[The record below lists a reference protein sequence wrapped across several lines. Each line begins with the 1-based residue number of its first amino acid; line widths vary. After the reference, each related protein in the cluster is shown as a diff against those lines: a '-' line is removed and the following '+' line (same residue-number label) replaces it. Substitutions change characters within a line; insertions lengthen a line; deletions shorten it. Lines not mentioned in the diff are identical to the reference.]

1 MNGQKLYS
9 CIVLSGGMSKRM
21 GQDKGSMIIQEKP
34 MILHILER
42 LNYKINDATIVLND
56 AQRIADYQSLLNQY
70 CDGNIQD
77 NFDYSLE
84 FVEDEIKGKGPI
96 SGIMTGL
103 KNIKTDYALVLPC
116 DSPFISEDNIGAMF
130 DLLENNLKSNNDV
143 DAIIPFHIKSNKDK
157 FKGNGEFNFNDASE
171 MTTDM
176 KIANSE
182 PLHSIYKKE
191 NLNKI
196 DELLK
201 LCAEKDKALEI
212 NMGGLKYPINKPS
225 PDIETIKR
233 YKELGGKLISV
244 GSDSHYA
251 ERIGINIDKA
261 YEIARAAGFKSVA
274 TFKDRK
280 VSEFAIV

>member
-9 CIVLSGGMSKRM
+9 CIVLSGGMSRRM

-42 LNYKINDATIVLND
+42 LNYKINDAVIVLND

-70 CDGNIQD
+70 CEGDIES
-77 NFDYSLE
+77 NFDFSLE
-84 FVEDEIKGKGPI
+84 FVEDEIKEKGPI

-116 DSPFISEDNIGAMF
+116 DSPFISEDNIDAMF
-130 DLLENNLKSNNDV
+130 KLLEENLESNI

-157 FKGNGEFNFNDASE
+157 FKDNDEFNFNDAIE
-171 MTTDM
+171 MTIDM

-201 LCAEKDKALEI
+201 EDNLYVKSFIKCLKNPCFIEVDNKVLFEKDFRNFNRKEDLKDLEI
-212 NMGGLKYPINKPS
+212 
-225 PDIETIKR
+225 
-233 YKELGGKLISV
+233 
-244 GSDSHYA
+244 
-251 ERIGINIDKA
+251 
-261 YEIARAAGFKSVA
+261 
-274 TFKDRK
+274 
-280 VSEFAIV
+280 

>member
-9 CIVLSGGMSKRM
+9 CIVLSGGMSRRM

-56 AQRIADYQSLLNQY
+56 SKRIADYQSLLNQY
-70 CDGNIQD
+70 SDGEIED
-77 NFDYSLE
+77 NFDYSLS
-84 FVEDEIKGKGPI
+84 FAEDEIKGKGPI

-116 DSPFISEDNIGAMF
+116 DSPFISEEFIEKMF
-130 DLLENNLKSNNDV
+130 DLLHDNLESSDV

-157 FKGNGEFNFNDASE
+157 FKDNDDFNFNDVGE
-171 MTTDM
+171 MTDDM
-176 KIANSE
+176 KIQNSE

-191 NLNKI
+191 NLINI

-201 LCAEKDKALEI
+201 EDNLYVKSFIKSLKNPCFIEVDNEVLFEKDFRNFNRKEDLEDLEI
-212 NMGGLKYPINKPS
+212 
-225 PDIETIKR
+225 
-233 YKELGGKLISV
+233 
-244 GSDSHYA
+244 
-251 ERIGINIDKA
+251 
-261 YEIARAAGFKSVA
+261 
-274 TFKDRK
+274 
-280 VSEFAIV
+280 

>member
-1 MNGQKLYS
+1 MFMNGQKLYS
-9 CIVLSGGMSKRM
+9 CIVLSGGMSRRM

-70 CDGNIQD
+70 CDGDIES
-77 NFDYSLE
+77 NFDYSLD
-84 FVEDEIKGKGPI
+84 FVEDEVKGKGPI

-116 DSPFISEDNIGAMF
+116 DSPFISEENIDAMF
-130 DLLENNLKSNNDV
+130 KLLEENLESDI

-157 FKGNGEFNFNDASE
+157 FKDNDEFNFDDASE
-171 MTTDM
+171 MTVDM

-201 LCAEKDKALEI
+201 EDNLYVKSFIKGLKNPCFIEVDNKVLFEKDFRNFNRKEDLED
-212 NMGGLKYPINKPS
+212 L
-225 PDIETIKR
+225 E
-233 YKELGGKLISV
+233 
-244 GSDSHYA
+244 
-251 ERIGINIDKA
+251 
-261 YEIARAAGFKSVA
+261 
-274 TFKDRK
+274 
-280 VSEFAIV
+280 

>member
-9 CIVLSGGMSKRM
+9 CIVLSGGMSRRM
-21 GQDKGSMIIQEKP
+21 GQDKGSMIIKEKP

-70 CDGNIQD
+70 CDDDIED
-77 NFDYSLE
+77 NFDYSLN

-116 DSPFISEDNIGAMF
+116 DSPSISEENIDAMF
-130 DLLENNLKSNNDV
+130 KLLDENLESDI

-157 FKGNGEFNFNDASE
+157 FKDNDEFNFDDASE
-171 MTTDM
+171 MTVDM

-182 PLHSIYKKE
+182 PLHAIYKKE

-201 LCAEKDKALEI
+201 EDNLYVKSFIKGLKNPCFIEVDNRVLFEKDFRNFNRKEDLDDLE
-212 NMGGLKYPINKPS
+212 
-225 PDIETIKR
+225 
-233 YKELGGKLISV
+233 
-244 GSDSHYA
+244 
-251 ERIGINIDKA
+251 
-261 YEIARAAGFKSVA
+261 
-274 TFKDRK
+274 
-280 VSEFAIV
+280 

>member
-1 MNGQKLYS
+1 MMFMNGQKLYS
-9 CIVLSGGMSKRM
+9 CIVLSGGMSRRM

-56 AQRIADYQSLLNQY
+56 AERIADYQSLLNQY
-70 CDGNIQD
+70 CDGDIES
-77 NFDYSLE
+77 NFDYSLD
-84 FVEDEIKGKGPI
+84 FVEDEVKEKGPI

-116 DSPFISEDNIGAMF
+116 DSPFISEENIDAMF
-130 DLLENNLKSNNDV
+130 KLLDENLESDI

-157 FKGNGEFNFNDASE
+157 FKDNDEFNFDDASE
-171 MTTDM
+171 MTVDM

-201 LCAEKDKALEI
+201 EDNLYVKSFIKGLKNPCFIEVDNKVLFEKDFRNFNRKEDLE
-212 NMGGLKYPINKPS
+212 
-225 PDIETIKR
+225 DFE
-233 YKELGGKLISV
+233 V
-244 GSDSHYA
+244 
-251 ERIGINIDKA
+251 
-261 YEIARAAGFKSVA
+261 
-274 TFKDRK
+274 
-280 VSEFAIV
+280 

>member
-9 CIVLSGGMSKRM
+9 CIVLSGGMSRRM

-70 CDGNIQD
+70 CDGDIES
-77 NFDYSLE
+77 NFDYSLD
-84 FVEDEIKGKGPI
+84 FVEDEVKEKGPI

-116 DSPFISEDNIGAMF
+116 DSPFISEENIDAMF
-130 DLLENNLKSNNDV
+130 KLLEENLESDI

-157 FKGNGEFNFNDASE
+157 FKDNDEFNFDDASE
-171 MTTDM
+171 MTVDM

-191 NLNKI
+191 NLNNI

-201 LCAEKDKALEI
+201 EDNLYVKSFIKGLKNPCFIEVDNRVLFEKDFRNFNRKEDLE
-212 NMGGLKYPINKPS
+212 
-225 PDIETIKR
+225 DFE
-233 YKELGGKLISV
+233 V
-244 GSDSHYA
+244 
-251 ERIGINIDKA
+251 
-261 YEIARAAGFKSVA
+261 
-274 TFKDRK
+274 
-280 VSEFAIV
+280 

>member
-1 MNGQKLYS
+1 MMFMNGQKLYS
-9 CIVLSGGMSKRM
+9 CIVLSGGMSRRM

-70 CDGNIQD
+70 CDGDIES
-77 NFDYSLE
+77 NFDYSLD
-84 FVEDEIKGKGPI
+84 FVEDEVKGKGPI

-116 DSPFISEDNIGAMF
+116 DSPFISEENIDAMF
-130 DLLENNLKSNNDV
+130 KLLDENLESDI

-157 FKGNGEFNFNDASE
+157 FKDNDEFNFDDASE
-171 MTTDM
+171 MTVDM

-201 LCAEKDKALEI
+201 EDNLYVKSFIKGLKNPCFIEVDNKVLFEKDFRNFNRKEDLKDLEI
-212 NMGGLKYPINKPS
+212 
-225 PDIETIKR
+225 
-233 YKELGGKLISV
+233 
-244 GSDSHYA
+244 
-251 ERIGINIDKA
+251 
-261 YEIARAAGFKSVA
+261 
-274 TFKDRK
+274 
-280 VSEFAIV
+280 

>member
-9 CIVLSGGMSKRM
+9 CIVLSGGMSRRM

-42 LNYKINDATIVLND
+42 LNYKINDVTIVLNN
-56 AQRIADYQSLLNQY
+56 AERIAIYQSLLNQY
-70 CDGNIQD
+70 CEGEIED

-84 FVEDEIKGKGPI
+84 FIEDEVKSKGPI

-116 DSPFISEDNIGAMF
+116 DSPFISEEFIETMF
-130 DLLENNLKSNNDV
+130 NLLEDNLNNHGEV

-157 FKGNGEFNFNDASE
+157 FKDNDDFNFDDASE
-171 MTTDM
+171 MTIDM

-191 NLNKI
+191 NLKNI
-196 DELLK
+196 EELLK
-201 LCAEKDKALEI
+201 EDSLYVKSFIRSLKNPCFIEVDNNVLFDRDFRNFNRKEDLEDLEI
-212 NMGGLKYPINKPS
+212 
-225 PDIETIKR
+225 
-233 YKELGGKLISV
+233 
-244 GSDSHYA
+244 
-251 ERIGINIDKA
+251 
-261 YEIARAAGFKSVA
+261 
-274 TFKDRK
+274 
-280 VSEFAIV
+280 

>member
-9 CIVLSGGMSKRM
+9 CIVLSGGMSRRM

-56 AQRIADYQSLLNQY
+56 AERIAIYQSLLNQY
-70 CDGNIQD
+70 CNGEIED
-77 NFDYSLE
+77 NFDYSLK
-84 FVEDEIKGKGPI
+84 FVEDEVKSKGPI

-116 DSPFISEDNIGAMF
+116 DSPFISEEFIEAMF
-130 DLLENNLKSNNDV
+130 NLLEVNLKSNDDV

-157 FKGNGEFNFNDASE
+157 LKGNDDFNFDDASE
-171 MTTDM
+171 MTIDM

-191 NLNKI
+191 NLNNI

-201 LCAEKDKALEI
+201 EDSLYVKSFIRSLNNPCFIEVDNKVLFDKDFRNFNRKEDLEDLEI
-212 NMGGLKYPINKPS
+212 
-225 PDIETIKR
+225 
-233 YKELGGKLISV
+233 
-244 GSDSHYA
+244 
-251 ERIGINIDKA
+251 
-261 YEIARAAGFKSVA
+261 
-274 TFKDRK
+274 
-280 VSEFAIV
+280 

>member
-9 CIVLSGGMSKRM
+9 CIVLSGGMSRRM

-70 CDGNIQD
+70 CDGDIES
-77 NFDYSLE
+77 NFDYSLD
-84 FVEDEIKGKGPI
+84 FVEDEVKGKGPI

-116 DSPFISEDNIGAMF
+116 DSPFISEDNIDAMF
-130 DLLENNLKSNNDV
+130 KLLEENLESDI

-157 FKGNGEFNFNDASE
+157 FKDNDEFNFDDASE
-171 MTTDM
+171 MTVDM

-201 LCAEKDKALEI
+201 EDNLYVKSFIKGLKNPCFIEVDNKVLFEKDFRNFNRKEDLED
-212 NMGGLKYPINKPS
+212 LKI
-225 PDIETIKR
+225 
-233 YKELGGKLISV
+233 
-244 GSDSHYA
+244 
-251 ERIGINIDKA
+251 
-261 YEIARAAGFKSVA
+261 
-274 TFKDRK
+274 
-280 VSEFAIV
+280 

>member
-1 MNGQKLYS
+1 MMFMDGQKLYS
-9 CIVLSGGMSKRM
+9 CIVLSGGMSRRM
-21 GQDKGSMIIQEKP
+21 GQDKGSMIIKEKP

-56 AQRIADYQSLLNQY
+56 AHRIADYQSLLNQY
-70 CDGNIQD
+70 CDGDIGD
-77 NFDYSLE
+77 NFDYSLN

-116 DSPFISEDNIGAMF
+116 DSPFISEENIDAMF
-130 DLLENNLKSNNDV
+130 KLLEENLESDV

-157 FKGNGEFNFNDASE
+157 FKDNEEFNFDDASE
-171 MTTDM
+171 MSIDM

-201 LCAEKDKALEI
+201 EDNLYVKSFIKGLKNPCFIEVDNRVLFEKDFRNFNRKEDLED
-212 NMGGLKYPINKPS
+212 L
-225 PDIETIKR
+225 E
-233 YKELGGKLISV
+233 
-244 GSDSHYA
+244 
-251 ERIGINIDKA
+251 
-261 YEIARAAGFKSVA
+261 
-274 TFKDRK
+274 
-280 VSEFAIV
+280 

>member
-9 CIVLSGGMSKRM
+9 CIVLSGGMSRRM

-56 AQRIADYQSLLNQY
+56 AERIATYRSLLNQY
-70 CDGNIQD
+70 CEGEIED
-77 NFDYSLE
+77 NFDYSLK
-84 FVEDEIKGKGPI
+84 FAEDEVKSKGPI

-116 DSPFISEDNIGAMF
+116 DSPFISEDFIETMF
-130 DLLENNLKSNNDV
+130 DLLDENLDSNI

-157 FKGNGEFNFNDASE
+157 LKDNDDFNFDDASE
-171 MTTDM
+171 MTIDM

-191 NLNKI
+191 NLNNI

-201 LCAEKDKALEI
+201 EDSLYVKSFIRSLNNPWFIEVDNKTLFDKDFRNFNRKEDLE
-212 NMGGLKYPINKPS
+212 
-225 PDIETIKR
+225 DF
-233 YKELGGKLISV
+233 
-244 GSDSHYA
+244 
-251 ERIGINIDKA
+251 
-261 YEIARAAGFKSVA
+261 EI
-274 TFKDRK
+274 
-280 VSEFAIV
+280 

>member
-1 MNGQKLYS
+1 MFMNGQKLYS
-9 CIVLSGGMSKRM
+9 CIVLSGGMSRRM
-21 GQDKGSMIIQEKP
+21 GQDKGSMIIKEKP

-70 CDGNIQD
+70 CDDDIED
-77 NFDYSLE
+77 NFDYSLN
-84 FVEDEIKGKGPI
+84 FVEDENKGKGPI

-116 DSPFISEDNIGAMF
+116 DSPFISEENIDAMF
-130 DLLENNLKSNNDV
+130 KLLDENLESDI

-157 FKGNGEFNFNDASE
+157 FKDNDEFNFDDASE
-171 MTTDM
+171 MTVDM

-182 PLHSIYKKE
+182 PLHAIYKKE

-201 LCAEKDKALEI
+201 EDNLYVKSFIKGLKNPCFIEVDNRVLFEKDFRNFNRKEDLDDLE
-212 NMGGLKYPINKPS
+212 
-225 PDIETIKR
+225 
-233 YKELGGKLISV
+233 
-244 GSDSHYA
+244 
-251 ERIGINIDKA
+251 
-261 YEIARAAGFKSVA
+261 
-274 TFKDRK
+274 
-280 VSEFAIV
+280 

>member
-9 CIVLSGGMSKRM
+9 CIVLSGGMSRRM

-56 AQRIADYQSLLNQY
+56 SERIAIYQSLLNQY
-70 CDGNIQD
+70 CDGEIED
-77 NFDYSLE
+77 NFDYSLK
-84 FVEDEIKGKGPI
+84 FVEDEVKSKGPI

-116 DSPFISEDNIGAMF
+116 DSPFISAEFIETMF
-130 DLLENNLKSNNDV
+130 NLLDENLDSNV

-157 FKGNGEFNFNDASE
+157 LKDNDDFNFDDASE
-171 MTTDM
+171 MSIDM

-201 LCAEKDKALEI
+201 EDSLYVKSFIRSLKNPCFIEVDNKVLFDKDFRNFNRKEDLE
-212 NMGGLKYPINKPS
+212 
-225 PDIETIKR
+225 D
-233 YKELGGKLISV
+233 LI
-244 GSDSHYA
+244 
-251 ERIGINIDKA
+251 
-261 YEIARAAGFKSVA
+261 
-274 TFKDRK
+274 
-280 VSEFAIV
+280 

>member
-1 MNGQKLYS
+1 MFMNGQKLYS
-9 CIVLSGGMSKRM
+9 CIVLSGGMSRRM

-70 CDGNIQD
+70 CDGDIES
-77 NFDYSLE
+77 NFDYSLD
-84 FVEDEIKGKGPI
+84 FVEDEVKEKGPI

-116 DSPFISEDNIGAMF
+116 DSPFISEENIDAMF
-130 DLLENNLKSNNDV
+130 KLLEENLESDI

-157 FKGNGEFNFNDASE
+157 FKDNDEFNFDDASE
-171 MTTDM
+171 MTVDM

-201 LCAEKDKALEI
+201 EENLYVKSFIRSLKNPCFIEVDNKVLFEKDFRNFNRKEDLKDLEI
-212 NMGGLKYPINKPS
+212 
-225 PDIETIKR
+225 
-233 YKELGGKLISV
+233 
-244 GSDSHYA
+244 
-251 ERIGINIDKA
+251 
-261 YEIARAAGFKSVA
+261 
-274 TFKDRK
+274 
-280 VSEFAIV
+280 

>member
-1 MNGQKLYS
+1 MMFMNGQKLYS
-9 CIVLSGGMSKRM
+9 CIVLSGGMSRRM

-56 AQRIADYQSLLNQY
+56 AERIADYQSLLNQY
-70 CDGNIQD
+70 CDGDIES
-77 NFDYSLE
+77 NFDYSLD
-84 FVEDEIKGKGPI
+84 FVEDEVKGKGPI

-116 DSPFISEDNIGAMF
+116 DSPFISEENIDAMF
-130 DLLENNLKSNNDV
+130 KLLDENLESDI

-157 FKGNGEFNFNDASE
+157 FKDNDEFNFDDASE
-171 MTTDM
+171 MTVDM

-191 NLNKI
+191 NFNKI

-201 LCAEKDKALEI
+201 EDNLYVKSFIRSLKNPCFIEVDNKVLFEKDFRNFNRKEDLE
-212 NMGGLKYPINKPS
+212 
-225 PDIETIKR
+225 DFE
-233 YKELGGKLISV
+233 V
-244 GSDSHYA
+244 
-251 ERIGINIDKA
+251 
-261 YEIARAAGFKSVA
+261 
-274 TFKDRK
+274 
-280 VSEFAIV
+280 

>member
-21 GQDKGSMIIQEKP
+21 GQDKGSMVIQEKP

-42 LNYKINDATIVLND
+42 LNYKINDAVIVLND

-70 CDGNIQD
+70 CEGDIER

-116 DSPFISEDNIGAMF
+116 DSPFINEENIDAMF
-130 DLLENNLKSNNDV
+130 KLLEENLESDI

-157 FKGNGEFNFNDASE
+157 FKDNDEFNFDDANE
-171 MTTDM
+171 MTVDM

-182 PLHSIYKKE
+182 PLHAIYKKE

-201 LCAEKDKALEI
+201 EDNLYVKSFIKGLKNPCFIEVDNRVLFEKDFR
-212 NMGGLKYPINKPS
+212 NFN
-225 PDIETIKR
+225 R
-233 YKELGGKLISV
+233 KEDFEDFEV
-244 GSDSHYA
+244 
-251 ERIGINIDKA
+251 
-261 YEIARAAGFKSVA
+261 
-274 TFKDRK
+274 
-280 VSEFAIV
+280 

>member
-1 MNGQKLYS
+1 MIFMKNNQKLYS
-9 CIVLSGGMSKRM
+9 CIVLSGGMSRRM

-56 AQRIADYQSLLNQY
+56 AERIANYQSLLNKY
-70 CDGNIQD
+70 SEGNIEE
-77 NFDYSLE
+77 NFDYSLD

-116 DSPFISEDNIGAMF
+116 DSPFISGDNIDAMF
-130 DLLENNLKSNNDV
+130 KLLEENLESDV

-157 FKGNGEFNFNDASE
+157 FKDNEEFNFNNADE
-171 MTTDM
+171 MTIEM

-201 LCAEKDKALEI
+201 EDNLYVKSFIRSLENPCFIEVDNKVLFEKDFRNFNRKEDLEDLEI
-212 NMGGLKYPINKPS
+212 
-225 PDIETIKR
+225 
-233 YKELGGKLISV
+233 
-244 GSDSHYA
+244 
-251 ERIGINIDKA
+251 
-261 YEIARAAGFKSVA
+261 
-274 TFKDRK
+274 
-280 VSEFAIV
+280 

>member
-9 CIVLSGGMSKRM
+9 CIVLSGGMSRRM

-56 AQRIADYQSLLNQY
+56 AERIAIYQSLLNQY
-70 CDGNIQD
+70 CEGEIED
-77 NFDYSLE
+77 NFDYSLK
-84 FVEDEIKGKGPI
+84 FVEDEVKSKGPI

-116 DSPFISEDNIGAMF
+116 DSPFISAEFIETMF
-130 DLLENNLKSNNDV
+130 NLLDENLDSNV

-157 FKGNGEFNFNDASE
+157 LKDNDDFNFDDASE
-171 MTTDM
+171 MTMDM

-201 LCAEKDKALEI
+201 EDSLYVKSFIRSLNNPCFIEVDNKILFDKDFRNFNRKEDLEDLEI
-212 NMGGLKYPINKPS
+212 
-225 PDIETIKR
+225 
-233 YKELGGKLISV
+233 
-244 GSDSHYA
+244 
-251 ERIGINIDKA
+251 
-261 YEIARAAGFKSVA
+261 
-274 TFKDRK
+274 
-280 VSEFAIV
+280 

>member
-1 MNGQKLYS
+1 MIVMNGQKLYS
-9 CIVLSGGMSKRM
+9 CIVLSGGMSRRM

-42 LNYKINDATIVLND
+42 LNYKINDATIVLNN
-56 AQRIADYQSLLNQY
+56 AERIVIYQSLLNQF
-70 CDGNIQD
+70 CDGKIED

-84 FVEDEIKGKGPI
+84 FVEDEVKSKGPI

-116 DSPFISEDNIGAMF
+116 DSPFISVEFIETMFNLLEDN
-130 DLLENNLKSNNDV
+130 LNNFGEV

-157 FKGNGEFNFNDASE
+157 FKENSEFNFDDADE
-171 MTTDM
+171 MSIDM

-191 NLNKI
+191 NLNNI

-201 LCAEKDKALEI
+201 EDNLYVKSFIRSLNNPCFIEVDNKVLFDKDFRNFNRKEDLEDLEI
-212 NMGGLKYPINKPS
+212 
-225 PDIETIKR
+225 
-233 YKELGGKLISV
+233 
-244 GSDSHYA
+244 
-251 ERIGINIDKA
+251 
-261 YEIARAAGFKSVA
+261 
-274 TFKDRK
+274 
-280 VSEFAIV
+280 

>member
-9 CIVLSGGMSKRM
+9 CIVLSGGMSRRM

-42 LNYKINDATIVLND
+42 LNYKINDAVIVLND
-56 AQRIADYQSLLNQY
+56 SERIAIYQSLLNQY
-70 CDGNIQD
+70 CDGKIEE
-77 NFDYSLE
+77 NFDYSLK
-84 FVEDEIKGKGPI
+84 FIEDEVKSKGPI

-116 DSPFISEDNIGAMF
+116 DSPFISVEFIETMF
-130 DLLENNLKSNNDV
+130 NLLDEKLDSNV

-157 FKGNGEFNFNDASE
+157 LRYNDEFNFDDANE
-171 MTTDM
+171 MTIDM

-201 LCAEKDKALEI
+201 EDSLYVKSFIRSLNNPCFIEVDNKILFDKDFRNFNRKEDLE
-212 NMGGLKYPINKPS
+212 
-225 PDIETIKR
+225 D
-233 YKELGGKLISV
+233 LI
-244 GSDSHYA
+244 
-251 ERIGINIDKA
+251 I
-261 YEIARAAGFKSVA
+261 
-274 TFKDRK
+274 
-280 VSEFAIV
+280 

>member
-1 MNGQKLYS
+1 MMFMNGQKLYS
-9 CIVLSGGMSKRM
+9 CIVLSGGMSRRM

-70 CDGNIQD
+70 CDGDIES
-77 NFDYSLE
+77 NFDYSLD
-84 FVEDEIKGKGPI
+84 FVEDEVKGKGPI

-116 DSPFISEDNIGAMF
+116 DSPFISEENIDAMF
-130 DLLENNLKSNNDV
+130 KLLDENLESDI

-157 FKGNGEFNFNDASE
+157 FKDNDEFNFDDASE
-171 MTTDM
+171 MTVDM

-201 LCAEKDKALEI
+201 EDNLYVKSFIRSLKNPCFIEVDNKVLFEKDFRNFNRKEDLE
-212 NMGGLKYPINKPS
+212 
-225 PDIETIKR
+225 DFE
-233 YKELGGKLISV
+233 V
-244 GSDSHYA
+244 
-251 ERIGINIDKA
+251 
-261 YEIARAAGFKSVA
+261 
-274 TFKDRK
+274 
-280 VSEFAIV
+280 

>member
-1 MNGQKLYS
+1 MFMNGQKLYS
-9 CIVLSGGMSKRM
+9 CIVLSGGMSRRM

-42 LNYKINDATIVLND
+42 LNYKINDAVIVLND

-70 CDGNIQD
+70 CEGDIER

-116 DSPFISEDNIGAMF
+116 DSPFINEENIDAMF
-130 DLLENNLKSNNDV
+130 KLLEENLESDI

-157 FKGNGEFNFNDASE
+157 FKDNDEFNFDDANE
-171 MTTDM
+171 MTVDM

-182 PLHSIYKKE
+182 PLHAIYKKE

-201 LCAEKDKALEI
+201 EDNLYVKSFIKGLKNPCFIEVDNKVLFEKDFRNFNRKEDLE
-212 NMGGLKYPINKPS
+212 
-225 PDIETIKR
+225 DFE
-233 YKELGGKLISV
+233 V
-244 GSDSHYA
+244 
-251 ERIGINIDKA
+251 
-261 YEIARAAGFKSVA
+261 
-274 TFKDRK
+274 
-280 VSEFAIV
+280 

>member
-1 MNGQKLYS
+1 MFMNGQKLYS
-9 CIVLSGGMSKRM
+9 CIVLSGGMSRRM

-56 AQRIADYQSLLNQY
+56 VERIANYQSLLNKY
-70 CDGNIQD
+70 SEGNIEE

-84 FVEDEIKGKGPI
+84 FVEDEIKEKGPI

-116 DSPFISEDNIGAMF
+116 DSPFISEENIDAMF
-130 DLLENNLKSNNDV
+130 KLLEENLESDV

-157 FKGNGEFNFNDASE
+157 FKDNEEFNFNNADE
-171 MTTDM
+171 MTIEM

-201 LCAEKDKALEI
+201 EDNLYVKSFIRSLKNPCFIEVDNKVLFEKDFRNFNRKEDLDDLEI
-212 NMGGLKYPINKPS
+212 
-225 PDIETIKR
+225 
-233 YKELGGKLISV
+233 
-244 GSDSHYA
+244 
-251 ERIGINIDKA
+251 
-261 YEIARAAGFKSVA
+261 
-274 TFKDRK
+274 
-280 VSEFAIV
+280 

>member
-9 CIVLSGGMSKRM
+9 CIVLSGGMSRRM

-56 AQRIADYQSLLNQY
+56 AERIADYQSLLNQY
-70 CDGNIQD
+70 CEGNIED
-77 NFDYSLE
+77 NFDYSLS
-84 FVEDEIKGKGPI
+84 FVEDEIKEKGPI

-116 DSPFISEDNIGAMF
+116 DSPFISEGFIETIF
-130 DLLENNLKSNNDV
+130 KLLEENLESDV

-157 FKGNGEFNFNDASE
+157 FKDNDEFNFDDASE
-171 MTTDM
+171 MTVDM

-191 NLNKI
+191 NLNNI

-201 LCAEKDKALEI
+201 EDNLYVKSFIKGLKNPCFIEVDNKVLFEKDFRNFNRKEDLE
-212 NMGGLKYPINKPS
+212 
-225 PDIETIKR
+225 DF
-233 YKELGGKLISV
+233 
-244 GSDSHYA
+244 
-251 ERIGINIDKA
+251 
-261 YEIARAAGFKSVA
+261 EI
-274 TFKDRK
+274 
-280 VSEFAIV
+280 

>member
-1 MNGQKLYS
+1 
-9 CIVLSGGMSKRM
+9 M

-70 CDGNIQD
+70 CDGDIES
-77 NFDYSLE
+77 NFDYSLD
-84 FVEDEIKGKGPI
+84 FVEDEVKEKGPI

-116 DSPFISEDNIGAMF
+116 DSPFISEENIDAMF
-130 DLLENNLKSNNDV
+130 KLLEENLESDI

-157 FKGNGEFNFNDASE
+157 FKDNDEFNFDDASE
-171 MTTDM
+171 MTVDM

-201 LCAEKDKALEI
+201 EENLYVKSFIRSLKNPCFIEVDNRVLFEKDFRNFNRKEDLE
-212 NMGGLKYPINKPS
+212 
-225 PDIETIKR
+225 DFE
-233 YKELGGKLISV
+233 V
-244 GSDSHYA
+244 
-251 ERIGINIDKA
+251 
-261 YEIARAAGFKSVA
+261 
-274 TFKDRK
+274 
-280 VSEFAIV
+280 

>member
-9 CIVLSGGMSKRM
+9 CIVLSGGMSRRM

-42 LNYKINDATIVLND
+42 LNYKINDATIVLID
-56 AQRIADYQSLLNQY
+56 AERIADYQALLNRY
-70 CDGNIQD
+70 CDGEIEE

-116 DSPFISEDNIGAMF
+116 DSPFISEEFIEGMF
-130 DLLENNLKSNNDV
+130 DLLEENLNSVDV

-157 FKGNGEFNFNDASE
+157 FKENDEFNFNNAKE
-171 MTTDM
+171 MTMDM
-176 KIANSE
+176 KIQNSE

-191 NLNKI
+191 NLKNI
-196 DELLK
+196 DDLLK
-201 LCAEKDKALEI
+201 EDSLYVKSFIRSLNYPCFIEVDNKVLFEKDFRNFNRKEDLE
-212 NMGGLKYPINKPS
+212 
-225 PDIETIKR
+225 D
-233 YKELGGKLISV
+233 LI
-244 GSDSHYA
+244 
-251 ERIGINIDKA
+251 
-261 YEIARAAGFKSVA
+261 
-274 TFKDRK
+274 
-280 VSEFAIV
+280 